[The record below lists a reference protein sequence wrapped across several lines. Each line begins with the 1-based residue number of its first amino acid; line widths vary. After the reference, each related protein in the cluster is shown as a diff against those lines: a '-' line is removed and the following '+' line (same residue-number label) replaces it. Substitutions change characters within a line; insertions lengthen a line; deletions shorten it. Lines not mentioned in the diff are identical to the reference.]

1 MNPFYFGPADRQL
14 FAIYHA
20 PERET
25 ESRAA
30 LLMCCPYGHEAIRVH
45 RLYRVLA
52 ERIARLGIAVL
63 RFDFFGTGESG
74 GDDADGEMQGWQRDL
89 LDAHEELQRRSGA
102 RTTTW
107 LAARL
112 GATLALQTAKR
123 APGLDRLILWD
134 PILDGPAYVEELH
147 AAQIAML
154 EIGYYASNPSWY
166 QRRAQGDG
174 PAITEALG
182 HRISGELST
191 QWAALRPDGLT
202 LDSGAKT
209 TVLSRPED
217 GRSREWCLRESTR
230 GRPVEHEMLEHPID
244 WTSDPIPNQAIVPV
258 DVTRRLLALM
268 R

>member
-1 MNPFYFGPADRQL
+1 MKPFYFGPPERQL
-14 FAIYHA
+14 FGIYHA
-20 PERET
+20 PEQET
-25 ESRAA
+25 DARAA
-30 LLMCCPYGHEAIRVH
+30 VLMCCPYGHEAIRAH

-89 LDAHEELQRRSGA
+89 LRAHEELRSRSGA
-102 RTTTW
+102 HATTW

-112 GATLALQTAKR
+112 GATLALQSAR
-123 APGLDRLILWD
+123 HAQGLGRLILWD
-134 PILDGPAYVEELH
+134 PILDGPAYIEELH

-154 EIGYYASNPSWY
+154 EIGYYARNPSWY
-166 QRRAQGDG
+166 QRREHGDG

-182 HRISGELST
+182 HGIGGELAA
-191 QWAALRPDGLT
+191 QWAALRPDALT
-202 LDSGAKT
+202 LDTDAAT
-209 TVLSRPED
+209 TVFGRPED
-217 GRSREWCLRESTR
+217 ERAREWCLRESAR
-230 GRPVEHEMLEHPID
+230 GRPVVHELLEHPID
-244 WTSDPIPNQAIVPV
+244 WTSDPIPNQAIVPA